1 VKRNKREISEVLTVL
16 KVTVFWVANVSEKHA
31 VFIFSPED
39 GDSILFPET
48 LVSAY
53 ESTRRHNPEE

>member
-1 VKRNKREISEVLTVL
+1 MEISEVLTVL

-39 GDSILFPET
+39 GDSMLFPET

-53 ESTRRHNPEE
+53 ESTRSHNPEE